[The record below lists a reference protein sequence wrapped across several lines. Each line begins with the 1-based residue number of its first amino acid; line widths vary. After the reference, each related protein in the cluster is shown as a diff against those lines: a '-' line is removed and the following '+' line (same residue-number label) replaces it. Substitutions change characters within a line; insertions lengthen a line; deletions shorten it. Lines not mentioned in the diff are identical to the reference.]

1 MNHRGLAGENVLS
14 AVRTS
19 LREPP
24 SVVPGA
30 LRRPDRAPTHLPDP
44 GEHAGSIRAVRAS
57 ILLCVVLVGITGCV
71 THSDSP
77 VTASPTPAASTVPSL
92 PPGLPPSF
100 ESDVPPADVPA
111 AALIPIGAEVTGH
124 WATSTAA
131 GDAIVVAW
139 SVPGQ
144 DPFRQDRGIAAWR
157 RFEDGGPPWRPVGG
171 MAFPARRDPL
181 LGLSAQVADV
191 TGDGSADAIAFA
203 ERGGSGGCGTT
214 LVIDLAS
221 GTEVFRE
228 EGCDRRVDPS
238 VDPVGL
244 TVTEAVFAP
253 GDPHCCPSSVRTTTL
268 VYADGAWGRASSTT
282 SPV

>member
-1 MNHRGLAGENVLS
+1 M
-14 AVRTS
+14 
-19 LREPP
+19 
-24 SVVPGA
+24 
-30 LRRPDRAPTHLPDP
+30 
-44 GEHAGSIRAVRAS
+44 RAS
-57 ILLCVVLVGITGCV
+57 FLLCVVLLGTPGCLA
-71 THSDSP
+71 HSDSSAT
-77 VTASPTPAASTVPSL
+77 TASPIPAVSTAPSL

-100 ESDVPPADVPA
+100 ESDVPPEDVPA
-111 AALIPIGAEVTGH
+111 PALIPIGAEVTGH
-124 WATSTAA
+124 WETSTAA

-157 RFEDGGPPWRPVGG
+157 RFADGGLPWRPVWG

-181 LGLSAQVADV
+181 LGLSTEVADV
-191 TGDGSADAIAFA
+191 TGDGSADAIVFA

-214 LVIDLAS
+214 LVVDLAS

-228 EGCDRRVDPS
+228 EGCDRRVDAS

-244 TVTEAVFAP
+244 TITEAVFAP

-268 VYADGAWGRASSTT
+268 VYADGAWERASSTT

>member
-1 MNHRGLAGENVLS
+1 M
-14 AVRTS
+14 
-19 LREPP
+19 PP
-24 SVVPGA
+24 
-30 LRRPDRAPTHLPDP
+30 
-44 GEHAGSIRAVRAS
+44 E
-57 ILLCVVLVGITGCV
+57 
-71 THSDSP
+71 
-77 VTASPTPAASTVPSL
+77 
-92 PPGLPPSF
+92 
-100 ESDVPPADVPA
+100 DVPA

-124 WATSTAA
+124 WETSTSA

-157 RFEDGGPPWRPVGG
+157 RFADGGLPWRPVWG

-214 LVIDLAS
+214 LVVDLAS

-228 EGCDRRVDPS
+228 EGCDRRIDAVGRSRRAHDHRGRVRPGRSALLPQQRSHDDPRVRRRCLGARVLHHIARLS
-238 VDPVGL
+238 GCVG
-244 TVTEAVFAP
+244 
-253 GDPHCCPSSVRTTTL
+253 VR
-268 VYADGAWGRASSTT
+268 G
-282 SPV
+282 